1 MANEL
6 ENHINTINTAIIEEI
21 NDRLKESTE
30 TNNMIIGSVLTNIM
44 KSN

>member
-1 MANEL
+1 MTNEL